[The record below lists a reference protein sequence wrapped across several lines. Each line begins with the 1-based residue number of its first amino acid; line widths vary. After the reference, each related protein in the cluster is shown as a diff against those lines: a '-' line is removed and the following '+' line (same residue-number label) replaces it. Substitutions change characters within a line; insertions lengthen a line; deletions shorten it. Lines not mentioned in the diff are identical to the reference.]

1 VLQPRVLKYLMGN
14 QTGHVTSVQLN
25 MYLEWKPARWVDE
38 ANKAY
43 NEQPAQTDRQMD
55 RQKSL
60 AGTGRQTGRRMDR
73 QTDMLHWGMYGSNRK
88 QNAHQH
94 ISYTRNA
101 HTRMYSKTYPKGV
114 SGLP

>member
-60 AGTGRQTGRRMDR
+60 AGTVQTDR
-73 QTDMLHWGMYGSNRK
+73 QTDGQTDRHVALGHVRLK
-88 QNAHQH
+88 QKAKCTSAYF
-94 ISYTRNA
+94 I
-101 HTRMYSKTYPKGV
+101 HTQRTHTHV
-114 SGLP
+114 Q